1 MFYYI
6 AKITIYS
13 APLVLVILD
22 SEFDVIFKW
31 IYVYMETVVWLIV
44 VKSLESLS
52 YRREFMPWKKIYS
65 SADKVSNVILLSML
79 FYHQSFSSNC
89 TDWLEARP

>member
-6 AKITIYS
+6 VKITIYS
-13 APLVLVILD
+13 APLVLVILE

-44 VKSLESLS
+44 VKNVESPF
-52 YRREFMPWKKIYS
+52 YGREFMPWKKIHS
-65 SADKVSNVILLSML
+65 SANKASNVILSSKSMFL
-79 FYHQSFSSNC
+79 SNC
-89 TDWLEARP
+89 TDWLEV

>member
-6 AKITIYS
+6 VKITIYS
-13 APLVLVILD
+13 APLVLVILE

-44 VKSLESLS
+44 VKNVESPL
-52 YRREFMPWKKIYS
+52 YGREFMPWKKIYR
-65 SADKVSNVILLSML
+65 SANKASNVIL
-79 FYHQSFSSNC
+79 SSK
-89 TDWLEARP
+89 

>member
-6 AKITIYS
+6 VKVTIYS
-13 APLVLVILD
+13 APLVLVILE

-44 VKSLESLS
+44 VKNVESPLC
-52 YRREFMPWKKIYS
+52 RRKFMPWKTIYR
-65 SADKVSNVILLSML
+65 SAKPQVLFIIKMNVL
-79 FYHQSFSSNC
+79 SNC
-89 TDWLEARP
+89 TDWQKL

>member
-6 AKITIYS
+6 VKVTIYS
-13 APLVLVILD
+13 APLVLVILE

-44 VKSLESLS
+44 VKNVESPLC
-52 YRREFMPWKKIYS
+52 RRKFMPWKKIYR
-65 SADKVSNVILLSML
+65 SAKPQVLFIIKMNVL
-79 FYHQSFSSNC
+79 SNC
-89 TDWLEARP
+89 TDWQKL